1 MSGKS
6 SKKLS
11 KTDWSRVL
19 SMRDEDVDFTDNPP
33 LDEKFAAEAI
43 FLAGKKST
51 KRKKSVTLCLDTDIV
66 AFFLKRGPECQ
77 TAINAVLR
85 SYIQSEK
92 MHARKRRSSHAA
104 D

>member
-1 MSGKS
+1 
-6 SKKLS
+6 
-11 KTDWSRVL
+11 
-19 SMRDEDVDFTDNPP
+19 MRDDEIDLSEIPR
-33 LDEKFAAEAI
+33 LDEKFFAEAI
-43 FLAGKKST
+43 LVPGKNK
-51 KRKKSVTLCLDTDIV
+51 KRKKQVTLHLDSDIV

-85 SYIQSEK
+85 GYIQSEK